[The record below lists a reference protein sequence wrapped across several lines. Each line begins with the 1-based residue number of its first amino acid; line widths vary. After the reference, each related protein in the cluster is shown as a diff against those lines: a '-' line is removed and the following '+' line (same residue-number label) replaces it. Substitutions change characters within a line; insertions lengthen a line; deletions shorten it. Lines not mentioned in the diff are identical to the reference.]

1 MISSFYKQ
9 CGGVTIR
16 ATELCLAFV
25 LCGSAVGCGVST
37 DDSYEPHLRYASRS
51 DPVVISV
58 PANQPTT
65 APDPLKLDEFLST
78 LPALG
83 AKVILP
89 AEVPPAQREQ
99 LKQSLDALFGTPA
112 VPMLPEGIAAVGSLL
127 LDSET
132 LAKGSAS
139 FRIRCSS
146 CHGMAGDGKGI
157 SAGFPYPRDFRNGQF
172 KRITG
177 VAQNG
182 KPRIADMERVIRG
195 GIPGTSMP
203 LFDLLADDNVD
214 ALVAYVIHLSIRG
227 EVEAALI
234 RRLHPDSEDDVTD
247 ITATARALSAKS
259 HRQWLEAQLPDTP
272 HLQPVL
278 AGDSLALSI
287 RQGHALFKA
296 NACLSCHDSYG
307 KTTTYRYDIWGLPNK
322 VQNLTQ
328 PEYHWGREPA
338 DLARH
343 LRHGIKPANMPA
355 VQMKETDIADLVNF
369 LRALPYPAQLPMDVR
384 SEVERPAT
392 GRSP

>member
-1 MISSFYKQ
+1 MVSRFFQ
-9 CGGVTIR
+9 HCGGVTIR

-25 LCGSAVGCGVST
+25 LCASVVGCGVAS
-37 DDSYEPHLRYASRS
+37 DDGYDSHLRYATRS
-51 DPVVISV
+51 DPVVLTV

-65 APDPLKLDEFLST
+65 APDPLKLDDFLST
-78 LPALG
+78 LPGLG
-83 AKVILP
+83 AKVVVP
-89 AEVPPAQREQ
+89 AEVPAAQRDQ

-112 VPMLPEGIAAVGSLL
+112 VPILPEGIAAVGSLS
-127 LDSET
+127 LDAET

-139 FRIRCSS
+139 YRIRCSS

-157 SAGFPYPRDFRNGQF
+157 SAGFPYPRDFRSGQF

-182 KPRIADMERVIRG
+182 KPRIADMQRVIRG

-203 LFDLLADDNVD
+203 LFDLLPDDNVD
-214 ALVAYVIHLSIRG
+214 ALAAYVIHLSIRG
-227 EVEAALI
+227 EVEATLI
-234 RRLHPDSEDDVTD
+234 RQLHPDSEEDVAD
-247 ITATARALSAKS
+247 ITATARVIAAKS
-259 HRQWLEAQLPDTP
+259 HRQWLEAQPAGAT
-272 HLQPVL
+272 HSQEVL
-278 AGDSLALSI
+278 AGETLAQSV
-287 RQGHALFKA
+287 RQGHVLFKA
-296 NACLSCHDSYG
+296 NACLSCHEAYG
-307 KTTTYRYDIWGLPNK
+307 KTTAYRYDVWGLPNK

-355 VQMKETDIADLVNF
+355 VQLKDADIADLVNF
-369 LRALPYPAQLPMDVR
+369 LRALPFLAQLPADVR

-392 GRSP
+392 GRTP

>member
-1 MISSFYKQ
+1 MVLRFYKQ

-25 LCGSAVGCGVST
+25 LCASAVGCGAST
-37 DDSYEPHLRYASRS
+37 DDGYDPHLRYATRN
-51 DPVVISV
+51 DPIVVAV
-58 PANQPTT
+58 PADQPTS
-65 APDPLKLDEFLST
+65 APDPLKLDEYLAT
-78 LPALG
+78 LPKLG
-83 AKVILP
+83 AKVVLP
-89 AEVPPAQREQ
+89 AEVPAVQRDQ

-112 VPMLPEGIAAVGSLL
+112 VPVLPEGIAAVGTLSL
-127 LDSET
+127 DAET

-177 VAQNG
+177 MAQNG
-182 KPRIADMERVIRG
+182 KPRIADMQRVIRG

-203 LFDLLADDNVD
+203 LFDLLPDDNVD
-214 ALVAYVIHLSIRG
+214 ALAAYVIHLSIRG
-227 EVEAALI
+227 EVEATLI
-234 RRLHPDSEDDVTD
+234 RRLHPGSEDDVLD
-247 ITATARALSAKS
+247 ITATARAISAKA
-259 HRQWLEAQLPDTP
+259 HRQWLEAQLPDAA
-272 HLQPVL
+272 HSQPILEGETLTQSV
-278 AGDSLALSI
+278 
-287 RQGHALFKA
+287 RQGHTLFKA
-296 NACLSCHDSYG
+296 NACLSCHEAYG
-307 KTTTYRYDIWGLPNK
+307 KTTAYRYDIWGLPNK

-355 VQMKETDIADLVNF
+355 VQMNDTDIADLVNF
-369 LRALPYPAQLPMDVR
+369 LRALPYPAQLPADVR

-392 GRSP
+392 GRTP